1 MGNADFNIDKIIK
14 YWIDSSDDD
23 FETMIAMF
31 DSKHFSWSMFV
42 GHLMIEKLLKAL
54 FVKTNHDFPPFM
66 HNLLRL
72 AEKCNL
78 DLNEEQRFF
87 FATVTAFNINAR
99 YDDYKMSFQQTCT
112 PEFSATWIAKLK
124 NQRLWIKGLIEQ

>member
-1 MGNADFNIDKIIK
+1 MENVGFNRDKIIN
-14 YWIDSSDDD
+14 YWIESSDDD
-23 FETMIAMF
+23 FDTMIAMF
-31 DSKHFSWSMFV
+31 ETRRYSWSMFI

-54 FVKTNHDFPPFM
+54 FVKVNSEYPPYI

-78 DLNEEQRFF
+78 DLSEEQRFF

-99 YDDYKMSFQQTCT
+99 YDDYKMSFQKTCT
-112 PEFSATWIAKLK
+112 PEFSSNWIEKLK
-124 NQRLWIKGLIEQ
+124 TYRLWIKELIEQ

>member
-112 PEFSATWIAKLK
+112 PEFPATWIAKLK

>member
-23 FETMIAMF
+23 FETMFAMF

-42 GHLMIEKLLKAL
+42 GYLMIEKLLKAL

-87 FATVTAFNINAR
+87 
-99 YDDYKMSFQQTCT
+99 S
-112 PEFSATWIAKLK
+112 
-124 NQRLWIKGLIEQ
+124 QR

>member
-1 MGNADFNIDKIIK
+1 MENAGFNRDKIIK
-14 YWIDSSDDD
+14 YWIESSDDD
-23 FETMIAMF
+23 FETMIVMF
-31 DSKHFSWSMFV
+31 NTRRFSWSMFI

-54 FVKTNHDFPPFM
+54 FVKTNNEYPPFI

-78 DLNEEQRFF
+78 DLNEEQRIF

-99 YDDYKMSFQQTCT
+99 YDDYKMSFQKTCT
-112 PEFSATWIAKLK
+112 PEFSSTWIEKLK
-124 NQRLWIKGLIEQ
+124 TNRSWIKQLIEK

>member
-1 MGNADFNIDKIIK
+1 MENTEFDRDKIVN

-23 FETMIAMF
+23 FDTMMAMF
-31 DSKHFSWSMFV
+31 DSKRFSWSLFI

-54 FVKTNHDFPPFM
+54 YVKVNNEFPPFM

-78 DLNEEQRFF
+78 DLNEENTLFF
-87 FATVTAFNINAR
+87 VTVTAFNINAR
-99 YDDYKMSFQQTCT
+99 YDDYKMSFQKTCT
-112 PEFSATWIAKLK
+112 PEFSAKWIEEIKRK
-124 NQRLWIKGLIEQ
+124 RLWIKELVKQ

>member
-1 MGNADFNIDKIIK
+1 MENAGFNRDKIIN
-14 YWIDSSDDD
+14 YWIESSDDD
-23 FETMIAMF
+23 FDTMIVMF
-31 DSKHFSWSMFV
+31 ETRRYSWSMFI

-54 FVKTNHDFPPFM
+54 FVKTNNEYPPYI

-78 DLNEEQRFF
+78 DLSEEQRFF

-99 YDDYKMSFQQTCT
+99 YDDYKMSFQKTCT
-112 PEFSATWIAKLK
+112 PEFSSNWIEKLK
-124 NQRLWIKGLIEQ
+124 TNRIWIKQLIEK

>member
-1 MGNADFNIDKIIK
+1 METANFDKDKIIK

-23 FETMIAMF
+23 FDTMIAMF
-31 DSKHFSWSMFV
+31 DSKRYNWSLFI

-54 FVKTNHDFPPFM
+54 FVKTNNDYPPFI

-78 DLNEEQRFF
+78 NLNDEQRVF

-99 YDDYKMSFQQTCT
+99 YDDYKMSFQKTCT
-112 PEFSATWIAKLK
+112 PDFSAIWIEKLK
-124 NQRLWIKGLIEQ
+124 DKRQWIKGLIIQ